1 MRSSLKTPLTLA
13 TALFLLWVALTGSVK
28 ADSILVGLALSLL
41 ITFVTWR
48 PLFSGS
54 RHIYVHDPE
63 PLNFHPLKALMVL
76 PGFIADLT
84 KASVE
89 VAILAVK
96 PSIALRPGIVRVE
109 SHLKNKTA
117 LVFLAN
123 YITLTPGTLTV
134 DMDISS
140 HDLFIHCLDMD
151 SLDASS
157 LRDEVISIEGILGGV
172 FE

>member
-1 MRSSLKTPLTLA
+1 LSSSLKIPLTLVFS
-13 TALFLLWVALTGSVK
+13 LLLLWVALTGSVK

-41 ITFVTWR
+41 ITFVTWK

-63 PLNFHPLKALMVL
+63 PLNFRPLKALMAL
-76 PGFIADLT
+76 PGFMADLT
-84 KASVE
+84 KASAE
-89 VAILAVK
+89 VAILAIK
-96 PSIALRPGIVRVE
+96 PSIQLRPGIVRVH
-109 SHLKNKTA
+109 SHLKNKTTI
-117 LVFLAN
+117 VFLAN

-134 DMDISS
+134 DMDISR
-140 HDLFIHCLDMD
+140 HDLFIHSLDLD

-157 LRDEVISIEGILGGV
+157 LRDEVVSMEGILGGV